1 MTTNNNNENEKEK
14 ELLTIILNKC
24 GVCYDCGVKDW
35 NVELNNN
42 NNNNKCNND
51 VGVCPI
57 CWNIKPDVMEEC
69 MNQVLDVYGGWK
81 KKNKFSK
88 ECPTISNSYL
98 PFLQL
103 TQYAVTCAIKTT
115 ATTTT
120 TTTTK
125 VGKEWMKQVLVQ
137 VEKRHMVE
145 KTDEDGCMSYHV
157 VPTPPSIFL
166 SSLANYI
173 PSLQQSSLPSSF
185 HRKKKRR
192 RFRGNDPTLKQGGHP
207 CENLELRIQQTSNN
221 NEETFM
227 QHFIESNSSMVHTIL
242 QTILDNHQY
251 QEELAKWIQFC
262 AKQQSTSSPK
272 QSKNSHIYVAA
283 WRHAFYIKG
292 EYTKHGSNIS
302 QTPFYVPS
310 SNTGEMIKKGTTS
323 IEEEICPQ
331 VVKWGC
337 QGISIQNNSP
347 LFPDIVY
354 GMCKF
359 HASGRED
366 INVRMFYSP
375 PGNHNNNNNQNK
387 IIGGRPF
394 VCKVVDAHRIP
405 TLQQLQSIV
414 HAVNHTNNKEDE
426 SENNHT
432 PKMMMTK
439 NGSCD
444 DGVNNNPNFYG
455 CNPNG
460 VGISPKLEFCSDLNF
475 RNLQSDTEN
484 KVKYYGCYCWSQK
497 PIVNLKEELSVKFP
511 LEIQQKT
518 PLRVLHRRS
527 SMIRTRIIHDIHSF
541 EQIDDHH
548 FILHLSTSAGT
559 YVKEFVHGDCGR
571 TIPSISSILQCK
583 TDILQLDCEG
593 VAIE

>member
-1 MTTNNNNENEKEK
+1 MTSNKNEK
-14 ELLTIILNKC
+14 ELLTVILNQC

-35 NVELNNN
+35 NVELTYNRSR
-42 NNNNKCNND
+42 
-51 VGVCPI
+51 VCPI
-57 CWNIKPDVMEEC
+57 CWNIVPNVMEEC
-69 MNQVLDVYGGWK
+69 MKQALNVYGGWSY
-81 KKNKFSK
+81 NKFSN
-88 ECPTISNSYL
+88 ESPTISNVYL

-103 TQYAVTCAIKTT
+103 TQYAVQCAIKTQT
-115 ATTTT
+115 ITTTT

-125 VGKEWMKQVLVQ
+125 VGKDWIKQVLLEMEQ
-137 VEKRHMVE
+137 RHTIQ

-157 VPTPPSIFL
+157 VPTPPSIFI
-166 SSLANYI
+166 SSLTNYI
-173 PSLQQSSLPSSF
+173 PSLQSLSSSSLPN
-185 HRKKKRR
+185 RKKKRR
-192 RFRGNDPTLKQGGHP
+192 RFRGNDPTLKQGGHAR
-207 CENLELRIQQTSNN
+207 ENLELRIQQTSFTNVPI
-221 NEETFM
+221 M
-227 QHFIESNSSMVHTIL
+227 QHFIESNSSIVHTIL
-242 QTILDNHQY
+242 QNILNNNQY
-251 QEELAKWIQFC
+251 QEELAKWIQSC
-262 AKQQSTSSPK
+262 AITTTSSE
-272 QSKNSHIYVAA
+272 QTKNSHIYVAA

-292 EYTKHGSNIS
+292 EYTKHGTNIS
-302 QTPFYVPS
+302 QTPFYVPD
-310 SNTGEMIKKGTTS
+310 SNGEMIKKGTTS

-337 QGISIQNNSP
+337 QGISTQNNSP

-375 PGNHNNNNNQNK
+375 PGINNNKQDK

-394 VCKVVDAHRIP
+394 VCKVMDAHRIP
-405 TLQQLQSIV
+405 TSQQLQTIV
-414 HAVNHTNNKEDE
+414 HAVNHTNKEDTI
-426 SENNHT
+426 ENNHN
-432 PKMMMTK
+432 PKMTSDGC
-439 NGSCD
+439 NG
-444 DGVNNNPNFYG
+444 GINNNPNFYG

-460 VGISPKLEFCSDLNF
+460 VGISSKLEFCSDLNF
-475 RNLQSDTEN
+475 RNLQSDTEQ

-497 PIVNLKEELSVKFP
+497 PIVNLKEQLLLPSIKFP

-527 SMIRTRIIHDIHSF
+527 SMNRTRIIHDIHSF
-541 EQIDDHH
+541 EQIDNHH